1 MTGANPKPKLIV
13 FSHICNP
20 VLVTGGEKVLSLF
33 LREMVRHYECVLVV
47 PELGVIAHKAKAI
60 GIRIVVLDIPLCF
73 SLYTCAPHVL
83 QDVENAIRQP
93 AFRTLNA
100 LLAIERPDVVM
111 VNTAVHP
118 LPAIAAYARGI
129 PTVWLL
135 METLYDTPHRNQCV
149 ALIAAN
155 CDLIVGMS
163 HTVLRPFAGAVNA
176 RKMFVLPPYMEE
188 SEVVPGVWPQA
199 RAQLRKLY
207 RWGDEHRVVGFI
219 AATIYPN
226 KGQQHFIDAMLPIAA
241 ERPEARFLIVGSQVD
256 EGHYAAVR
264 NKIRRSGYEDR
275 FVFYPF
281 AEHIHQ
287 VYPAMDIVVV
297 PSLMTEGFGMTA
309 LEGMMFGKA
318 VVTYS
323 SGGLAE
329 ILHATSNERFL
340 VQRGSIAG
348 LTERVGW
355 LVRDNMYRQAI
366 AKRNQEASVR
376 AFGVEAFR
384 GKLAGLMALIDGVP
398 KNRTPR
404 PIPTFV
410 ELGEPAMPAAGSVQR
425 TENRGSAGRGRKKA
439 RRSGLRSTRRRL
451 LGRRRVRGAVRRGN
465 RTTAAR
471 TRRRKS
477 SVRRARR
484 ARR

>member
-1 MTGANPKPKLIV
+1 MTETNAKPKLLV

-33 LREMVRHYECVLVV
+33 LRELVRHYQCVLVV
-47 PELGVIAHKAKAI
+47 PELGAIAHKAKAI
-60 GIRIVVLDIPLCF
+60 GIRTVVLDIPLCF

-100 LLAIERPDVVM
+100 LLAHERPDVVM

-118 LPAIAAYARGI
+118 LPAIASFARGI

-135 METLYDTPHRNQCV
+135 METLYDTPHRDKSV
-149 ALIAAN
+149 SLISGN

-163 HTVLRPFAGAVNA
+163 KTVLKPFSGASKA
-176 RKMFVLPPYMEE
+176 RSTYVLPPYMETE
-188 SEVVPGVWPQA
+188 ELVPGVWPQA
-199 RAQLRKLY
+199 RTQLRKLY
-207 RWGDEHRVVGFI
+207 RWKDEHRVVGFI

-226 KGQQHFIDAMLPIAA
+226 KGQLQFIDAMLPIAA
-241 ERPEARFLIVGSQVD
+241 EHPDARFLIVGSQVD
-256 EGHYAAVR
+256 EGHYVACRTKVLKA
-264 NKIRRSGYEDR
+264 GYEDR

-281 AEHIHQ
+281 SEQVHQ

-318 VVTYS
+318 VVSYS

-329 ILHATSNERFL
+329 ILTATGNERFL
-340 VQRGSIAG
+340 VPKGDVEG

-355 LVRDNMYRQAI
+355 LVGDESYRQAI
-366 AKRNQEASVR
+366 AKRNGEASVR
-376 AFGVEAFR
+376 AYGVAAFR
-384 GKLAGLMALIDGVP
+384 SKLAELMALIAALPTDRAP
-398 KNRTPR
+398 S
-404 PIPTFV
+404 PIPSFAAPP
-410 ELGEPAMPAAGSVQR
+410 EPAAAVVSPATARRARPAPSRGRRTGSGGSRAAAHRSPGRRRTRGKARRGGSRIGAGAR
-425 TENRGSAGRGRKKA
+425 RRKHAGRRAGRGR
-439 RRSGLRSTRRRL
+439 R
-451 LGRRRVRGAVRRGN
+451 
-465 RTTAAR
+465 
-471 TRRRKS
+471 
-477 SVRRARR
+477 
-484 ARR
+484 